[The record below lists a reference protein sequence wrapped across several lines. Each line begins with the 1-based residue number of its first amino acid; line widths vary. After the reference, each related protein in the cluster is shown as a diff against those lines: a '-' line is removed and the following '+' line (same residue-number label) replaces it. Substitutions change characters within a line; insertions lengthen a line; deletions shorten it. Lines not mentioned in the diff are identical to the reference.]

1 MLTSRSS
8 RLAGRSV
15 LVTDGEQRAALAIV
29 RSLGAA
35 GAVPFVTSRSG
46 RSLAGASRFAA
57 GDETV
62 ADPLTDPAAFVA
74 GLAAIAE
81 RRSIAVLLP
90 VTEAALR
97 PVLQSRSAFG
107 DVRIPFPTSDTFA
120 RASDKRQMSA
130 LAEELGIP
138 VPRQEVLESAAD
150 AEALAGNRL
159 RFPLVLKPAVSV
171 GGSEGRLVKLSV
183 SHVADADEL
192 SRLVRELP
200 PAAFPLLVQ
209 ERIVGP
215 GVGVF
220 LLRWEDRILARFAH
234 RRLREKPP
242 SGGVSVYR
250 ESVALPGPA
259 LQYAEQLLDHINW
272 QGVAMVEFKY
282 DRDTNV
288 PYLMEINGRFWG
300 SLQLAIDAGVD
311 FPRLLLEAAAGR
323 FPACP
328 VEGRPGV
335 RLRWLL
341 GDLDH
346 LLIRL
351 RGPERDLSLPPDA
364 PGRLLT
370 LARFLVP
377 WRPGDRWEIL
387 RPSDPRPFLRE
398 IALWTKN
405 LADKSDR

>member
-8 RLAGRSV
+8 HLAGRTV

-35 GAVPFVTSRSG
+35 GAVPFVTSSSG

-57 GDETV
+57 GDEVV

-74 GLAAIAE
+74 GLAEIVE

-97 PVLQSRSAFG
+97 PVLQSRSTFR
-107 DVRIPFPTSDTFA
+107 DVNIPFPTSDTFA

-130 LAEELGIP
+130 LAGELGIP
-138 VPRQEVLESAAD
+138 VPRQEVLESPGD
-150 AEALAGNRL
+150 VGALAASRL
-159 RFPLVLKPAVSV
+159 GFPLVLKPAVSV
-171 GGSEGRLVKLSV
+171 GRTEGHSVKLSV
-183 SHVADADEL
+183 SHVEDAQEL
-192 SRLVRELP
+192 SRRVRELP

-215 GVGVF
+215 GVGIF
-220 LLRWEDRILARFAH
+220 LLRWEDRVLARFAH

-242 SGGVSVYR
+242 AGGVSVYR
-250 ESVALPGPA
+250 ESIALPAPA
-259 LQYAEQLLDHINW
+259 LRYAEQLLDHIAW

-282 DRDTNV
+282 NRDMNV

-323 FPACP
+323 FPPRP

-335 RLRWLL
+335 RLRWLM

-351 RGPERDLSLPPDA
+351 RGSERDLSLPPDA

-370 LARFLVP
+370 LGRFLVP
-377 WRPGDRWEIL
+377 WKPGDRWEVL

-398 IALWTKN
+398 IARWAGN
-405 LADKSDR
+405 LADPNR